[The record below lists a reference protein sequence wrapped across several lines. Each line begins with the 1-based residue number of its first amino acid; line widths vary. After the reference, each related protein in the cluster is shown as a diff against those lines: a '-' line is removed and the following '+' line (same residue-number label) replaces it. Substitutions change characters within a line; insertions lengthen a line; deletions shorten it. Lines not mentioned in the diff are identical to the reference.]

1 MSVTSIRLQPD
12 IEKHLE
18 DAAKRSRRSKNWLIN
33 QAIREFL
40 GREVQERQRWQETL
54 EALDSA
60 NQGKVIDGDTVHQWL
75 QSWGTDDELPPP
87 KL

>member
-18 DAAKRSRRSKNWLIN
+18 DAVKRSQRSKNWLIN
-33 QAIREFL
+33 QAIREYL
-40 GREVQERQRWQETL
+40 EREVLERQRWQETL

-60 NQGKVIDGDTVHQWL
+60 NQGKVIEGDSVHQWL

-87 KL
+87 RP

>member
-18 DAAKRSRRSKNWLIN
+18 DAVKRSQRSKNWLIN
-33 QAIREFL
+33 QAIREYL
-40 GREVQERQRWQETL
+40 EREVQERQRWQETL

-87 KL
+87 RS

>member
-1 MSVTSIRLQPD
+1 MAVTSIRLQPD
-12 IEKHLE
+12 IEKPLE
-18 DAAKRSRRSKNWLIN
+18 EAIKRSQRSKNWLIN

-40 GREVQERQRWQETL
+40 EREMRDRQRWQETL

-87 KL
+87 KP